1 MFALI
6 GHGCGALIE
15 HMILNRYRLGII
27 QGGSHTFVAPIVAM
41 MAVDRWAC
49 PDTSGNV
56 IFGLVHA
63 CRLQLL
69 SSDQL
74 LILACTWSNKL
85 FKEIHM
91 IKRFVALWT
100 VTGPNGT
107 MVDRE
112 AEWKGRMREVTH
124 NAQCLLTC
132 DGFCPPHPLTL
143 GCTYR
148 VILLLLSVRPSYNT
162 KHMQLGLKTFT

>member
-1 MFALI
+1 MFKSNALPSLLIHVIATICRYTYMFALI

-74 LILACTWSNKL
+74 LILACT
-85 FKEIHM
+85 
-91 IKRFVALWT
+91 
-100 VTGPNGT
+100 
-107 MVDRE
+107 
-112 AEWKGRMREVTH
+112 
-124 NAQCLLTC
+124 
-132 DGFCPPHPLTL
+132 
-143 GCTYR
+143 
-148 VILLLLSVRPSYNT
+148 
-162 KHMQLGLKTFT
+162 